1 MQIYDTENKPMAAL
15 DVLSIVLRYL
25 KEAILKKVRLQKTD
39 IADDDVKY
47 VITVPAIWSDAAKQM
62 MREAA
67 THSRVSIISVYITKL

>member
-1 MQIYDTENKPMAAL
+1 MQIVDTENKPMAAL
-15 DVLSIVLRYL
+15 ELLSIVIRYM
-25 KEAILKKVRLQKTD
+25 KDEILKRVHQQKEN
-39 IADDDVKY
+39 IEDDDVKY